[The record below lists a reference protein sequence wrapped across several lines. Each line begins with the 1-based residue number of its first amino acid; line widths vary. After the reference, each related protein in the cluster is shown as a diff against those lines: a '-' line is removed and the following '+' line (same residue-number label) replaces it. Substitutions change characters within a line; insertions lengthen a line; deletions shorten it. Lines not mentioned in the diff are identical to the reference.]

1 LAAVLMKPSS
11 SIYDPTLE
19 IMTTS
24 SLTAALFTSEGMQ
37 RIFSDQNTIQSML
50 KVEAALASVLATE
63 EVIPR
68 SAAEII
74 VSACKAE
81 QIDLAA
87 LSKEVGSAG
96 NLAIPLV
103 KQLTAAV
110 ASVDAD
116 AARYVHWGA
125 TSQDIIDSGRVLQ
138 LREAIDLIAT
148 DLAALS
154 DTLAALAHHHRATIM
169 MGRTWMQHAQPTTL
183 GLKIAGWLD
192 ALMRHQDRLQ
202 TLRQRLCVLQLGGAT
217 GTLASFGDR
226 GLTVATALA
235 KDLSLDLP
243 ALPWH
248 THRDRIAEMATTL
261 GLLTGTLGKIAR
273 DIALHAQTEIA
284 ELAEPNAPGRGGSS
298 TMPHKRNPVACS
310 AVLACVTRVPA
321 LVSTMLAAMVQE
333 QERALGS
340 WQAEWETLPE
350 IAMLTSAALNHLR
363 ELMSGLSVD
372 AARMRANID
381 ITQGLVMAEAVSLAL
396 APLIGRAA
404 AHKLIEDACHK
415 AVESG
420 QSLRDILQSDPR
432 RPAEFSAA
440 KLDALFDPERYTGE
454 APAFVDR
461 VLEHHR
467 LRKA

>member
-1 LAAVLMKPSS
+1 MKPSS
-11 SIYDPTLE
+11 SISDSSLN

-24 SLTAALFTSEGMQ
+24 LLTAGLFTSEGMQ
-37 RIFSDQNTIQSML
+37 RIFSDRNTIQSML
-50 KVEAALASVLATE
+50 EVEAALARALATE

-74 VSACKAE
+74 VSACKAD
-81 QIDLAA
+81 QIDAAA
-87 LSKEVGSAG
+87 LSRAVASAG

-103 KQLTAAV
+103 KLLTAAV
-110 ASVDAD
+110 AHINTD

-125 TSQDIIDSGRVLQ
+125 TSQDVIDSGRVLQ
-138 LREAIDLIAT
+138 LREAIDLIT
-148 DLAALS
+148 SDLAELA
-154 DTLAALAHHHRATIM
+154 DMLAALARQHRTTIM

-183 GLKIAGWLD
+183 GLKIAGCLD

-202 TLRQRLCVLQLGGAT
+202 TLRERLCVLQFGGAT
-217 GTLASFGDR
+217 GTLASLGDR

-235 KDLSLDLP
+235 RDLSLDLP

-248 THRDRIAEMATTL
+248 THRDRFAEMATTL
-261 GLLTGTLGKIAR
+261 GLLAGTLGKIAR

-284 ELAEPNAPGRGGSS
+284 ELAEPLAPGRGGSS

-321 LVSTMLAAMVQE
+321 LVSTMLASMVQE

-340 WQAEWETLPE
+340 WQAEWDTLPE

-363 ELMSGLSVD
+363 ELMPGLSFD
-372 AARMRANID
+372 AVRMRANID
-381 ITQGLVMAEAVSLAL
+381 LTQGLVMAEAVSLAL
-396 APLIGRAA
+396 ASQIGRAA
-404 AHKLIEDACHK
+404 AHDLVESACHK

-420 QSLRDILQSDPR
+420 QSLRDTLQSDPR
-432 RPAEFSAA
+432 LPAEFSAE
-440 KLDALFDPERYTGE
+440 KLDALLDPERYTGE
-454 APAFVDR
+454 APAFIDR

-467 LRKA
+467 LRKT

>member
-1 LAAVLMKPSS
+1 MKPSS
-11 SIYDPTLE
+11 STSDPRLD

-24 SLTAALFTSEGMQ
+24 LLTAGLFTSEGMQ
-37 RIFSDQNTIQSML
+37 SIFSDRNTIQSML
-50 KVEAALASVLATE
+50 EVEAALARALATE

-74 VSACKAE
+74 VSACKAD
-81 QIDLAA
+81 QIDAAA
-87 LSKEVGSAG
+87 LSKAVASAG

-103 KQLTAAV
+103 KQLTAVV
-110 ASVDAD
+110 ARINTD

-125 TSQDIIDSGRVLQ
+125 TSQDVIDSGRVLQ
-138 LREAIDLIAT
+138 LREAIDLIT
-148 DLAALS
+148 SDLAELT
-154 DTLAALAHHHRATIM
+154 DMLAALARQHRTTIM

-202 TLRQRLCVLQLGGAT
+202 TLRERLCVLQLGGAT
-217 GTLASFGDR
+217 GTLASLGDR

-235 KDLSLDLP
+235 RDLSLDLP

-248 THRDRIAEMATTL
+248 THRDRFAEMATTL
-261 GLLTGTLGKIAR
+261 GLLAGTLGKIAR

-284 ELAEPNAPGRGGSS
+284 ELAEPLAPGRGGSS

-321 LVSTMLAAMVQE
+321 LVSTMLASMVQE

-340 WQAEWETLPE
+340 WQAEWDTLPE

-363 ELMSGLSVD
+363 ELMPGLSVD
-372 AARMRANID
+372 ATRMRANID
-381 ITQGLVMAEAVSLAL
+381 LTQGLVMAEAVSLAL
-396 APLIGRAA
+396 ASQIGRAA
-404 AHKLIEDACHK
+404 AHDLVESACHK

-432 RPAEFSAA
+432 LPAEFSAE

-454 APAFVDR
+454 AAAFIDR

-467 LRKA
+467 LRKT

>member
-1 LAAVLMKPSS
+1 
-11 SIYDPTLE
+11 
-19 IMTTS
+19 
-24 SLTAALFTSEGMQ
+24 
-37 RIFSDQNTIQSML
+37 
-50 KVEAALASVLATE
+50 
-63 EVIPR
+63 
-68 SAAEII
+68 
-74 VSACKAE
+74 
-81 QIDLAA
+81 
-87 LSKEVGSAG
+87 
-96 NLAIPLV
+96 
-103 KQLTAAV
+103 
-110 ASVDAD
+110 
-116 AARYVHWGA
+116 
-125 TSQDIIDSGRVLQ
+125 
-138 LREAIDLIAT
+138 
-148 DLAALS
+148 
-154 DTLAALAHHHRATIM
+154 
-169 MGRTWMQHAQPTTL
+169 
-183 GLKIAGWLD
+183 
-192 ALMRHQDRLQ
+192 MRHQDRLQ

-432 RPAEFSAA
+432 MPAEFSAA
-440 KLDALFDPERYTGE
+440 KLEALFDPERYTGE

-461 VLEHHR
+461 VVEHHR

>member
-1 LAAVLMKPSS
+1 MKPSS
-11 SIYDPTLE
+11 STSDPSPD

-24 SLTAALFTSEGMQ
+24 LLTAGLFTSEGMQ
-37 RIFSDQNTIQSML
+37 RIFSDRNTIQSML
-50 KVEAALASVLATE
+50 EVEAALARVLATE
-63 EVIPR
+63 DVIPR

-74 VSACKAE
+74 VSTCKAD
-81 QIDLAA
+81 QIDAA
-87 LSKEVGSAG
+87 GLSKAVASAG

-110 ASVDAD
+110 ARIDPH

-125 TSQDIIDSGRVLQ
+125 TSQDVIDSGRVLQ
-138 LREAIDLIAT
+138 LREAIDLITSDLEELA
-148 DLAALS
+148 DMLAALVRQ
-154 DTLAALAHHHRATIM
+154 HRTTIM

-202 TLRQRLCVLQLGGAT
+202 TLRERLCVLQLGGAT
-217 GTLASFGDR
+217 GTLASLGDR
-226 GLTVATALA
+226 GLSIAAEVAR
-235 KDLSLDLP
+235 DLSLNLP

-248 THRDRIAEMATTL
+248 THRDRFAEMATTL
-261 GLLTGTLGKIAR
+261 GLLAGTLGKIAR

-284 ELAEPNAPGRGGSS
+284 ELAEPLAPGRGGSS

-321 LVSTMLAAMVQE
+321 LVSTMLTSMVQE

-340 WQAEWETLPE
+340 WQSEWDTLPE

-363 ELMSGLSVD
+363 ELMPGLSVD
-372 AARMRANID
+372 ATRMRANID
-381 ITQGLVMAEAVSLAL
+381 LTQGLVMAEAVSLAL
-396 APLIGRAA
+396 ASQIGRAA
-404 AHKLIEDACHK
+404 AHDLIESACHK
-415 AVESG
+415 AVERG

-432 RPAEFSAA
+432 LPADFSAER
-440 KLDALFDPERYTGE
+440 LDALFDPERYTGE
-454 APAFVDR
+454 APAFIDR

-467 LRKA
+467 LRKT